1 MRSVVP
7 FLDLAGQHA
16 PLRPAMEAA
25 VKRVFDTGQYI
36 LGPEVDAFEREFAA
50 YCDAEHAIAMNSG
63 TSALHLALLAAGVGP
78 GDEVITTP
86 FTFVATAAAICYTGA
101 RPVFVDIDRASFNI
115 DAARIAGAI
124 TPRTRAVIPVHLYG
138 QPADMDPIVDVARR
152 HGLTVI
158 EDACQAHGAEYKG
171 RRVGAIGDF
180 ACFSFYPGKNLGAC
194 GEAGLVLARDPEA
207 ARVVRMLRDWGQA
220 RKYEHLMPGY
230 NYRMEG
236 IQGALLRVKLPHLET
251 WTEARRACAAR
262 YRDLLADSI
271 VEAPAE
277 QSYAR
282 HVYHVYAV
290 RTKDRAGL
298 QQQFDAAGVQTGIH
312 YPTPVHLQ
320 PAYANLGYRAG
331 DFPEAEAAAREVLSL
346 PLFPGLT
353 EEQQRIVAQVL
364 ARREE
369 PITCVQ
375 HAS

>member
-1 MRSVVP
+1 
-7 FLDLAGQHA
+7 
-16 PLRPAMEAA
+16 MEAA